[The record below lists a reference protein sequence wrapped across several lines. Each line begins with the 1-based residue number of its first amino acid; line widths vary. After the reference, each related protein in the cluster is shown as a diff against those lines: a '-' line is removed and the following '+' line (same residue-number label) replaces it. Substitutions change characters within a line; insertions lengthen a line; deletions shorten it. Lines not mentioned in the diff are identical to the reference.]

1 MSVFRE
7 SIRMTVSPNVPENLS
22 DERRFVPLQNLVGPF
37 TFPIEYF
44 QRRLQVGNQS
54 FGDFAQYQS
63 NQMKRAIAFNYKKLL
78 DIFVR
83 VFEELFYQGEE
94 SKRTIEARYAYCLA
108 RTTDRSDRSEWIRDQ
123 IDLAD
128 AYEAVESF
136 VFFIEVCRR
145 ENVEDA
151 GPDISLDDLDDIV
164 EETFVNVRAER
175 RSTGDELEVKRRK
188 VLATKLHASFN
199 CQQPNVYDCTRESCD
214 LSAIFTNPVDFGR
227 VVQAAVTPVTVST
240 NRDSKAKLGELE
252 YSPSRVFNAHATYLA
267 SMEEGSPNADRMP
280 HEFIAYHEGTRQT
293 CLDLCAGL
301 SFGLEPPQIRLEMFR
316 FLGFPDIRQRDQ
328 ADVISYP
335 DDATLIRAAG
345 VELDN
350 TVQVK
355 GVSGFTCARDKLS
368 LSLRAVRAACADAT
382 LSREARLRLR
392 ADWQRRALIVYKSI
406 VFGPRAAISKSV
418 RAMITEWE
426 TQTEKSRLCGR
437 VGIEVPPL
445 TLEVFPNLDAQ
456 QNYLANLYRFAERA
470 GVFCQHSNFI
480 GMLIDS
486 RYACRKGSGMKSPP
500 PHTILYG
507 SPGSGKSF
515 CLEMTK
521 FCTQDDNV
529 SVFCKWV
536 DSSSP
541 LNWAV
546 VSETDPDNPDTT
558 QTQVAILWDEVPA
571 SKLGAGDKRHGEG
584 SDDVARTKS
593 MCTKATLEF
602 SRNSE
607 IKRPDGTTG
616 RGLEEASITNECVFL
631 GGMNRPPIDVNPA
644 FHRRFS
650 FKAALAFDRADGI
663 TLEDAKSK
671 SDLDDP
677 ATEQWIHA
685 LRFNARM
692 HLVVAGAEYCGI
704 IQPPC
709 VKVFDRLS
717 AAFEREVRKI
727 TTVNHLVDR
736 LNNARE
742 RLRLFTRMVAV
753 FETFQRDANGG
764 RVLKFDKL
772 VTMLP
777 EVERRSVAGERIALA
792 MLSGLEDLIFPLMHK
807 IVLQSIKQRW
817 AGEEGVEQYRADG
830 FRDHYPGRYAKLP
843 LEKRAAYRQKKD
855 ETVTEC
861 GVRVLLDHISR
872 LIGKTAGAYKLE
884 GAEELAKAGIV
895 ELTKICD
902 PDHPV
907 IVFDEDTTGDAQ
919 GLGGGGG
926 GELAI
931 YVSLERI
938 DTVDVTLADI
948 VKKLAK
954 PGTQLTIIPYR
965 VPGPAAMA
973 LPQFPTA
980 IEDGEAEGAIED
992 DRYFR
997 ARCDEIFQ
1005 PVEDAYHP
1013 TRALAPTTESA
1024 FPRTLIAQ
1032 VLAAN
1037 V

>member
-22 DERRFVPLQNLVGPF
+22 DERRFVPLKNLVGPF

-54 FGDFAQYQS
+54 FGDFGQYQS

-83 VFEELFYQGEE
+83 TFEELFYQGED
-94 SKRTIEARYAYCLA
+94 SKRTIEARYAYCLV
-108 RTTDRSDRSEWIRDQ
+108 RTSDRSDRSDWIREQ
-123 IDLAD
+123 VDLAD
-128 AYEAVESF
+128 AYETVESF

-145 ENVEDA
+145 DNAEADA
-151 GPDISLDDLDDIV
+151 PDMSFDDLDNIIQ
-164 EETFVNVRAER
+164 ETFVNVRAER

-240 NRDSKAKLGELE
+240 NRDSKAKLGDLE
-252 YSPSRVFNAHATYLA
+252 YSPSRVFNAYDTYVA
-267 SMEEGSPNADRMP
+267 SADEGSATADRMP
-280 HEFIAYHEGTRQT
+280 HEFITYHEGTRQT

-335 DDATLIRAAG
+335 DDATLLRASG

-368 LSLRAVRAACADAT
+368 LSMRKMRSACADA
-382 LSREARLRLR
+382 SVARDVRLQIR
-392 ADWQRRALIVYKSI
+392 SDWQRRALIVYKSI
-406 VFGPRAAISKSV
+406 VVGPRAAISKSI

-437 VGIEVPPL
+437 VGIEVAPL
-445 TLEVFPNLDAQ
+445 TLEIFPNLDAQ

-486 RYACRKGSGMKSPP
+486 RYACRKGSGMKYPP

-546 VSETDPDNPDTT
+546 VSEMDPDNPDTT

-602 SRNSE
+602 SRNAE

-616 RGLEEASITNECVFL
+616 RGLEEGSITNECVFL

-650 FKAALAFDRADGI
+650 FKAALAFDRADGV
-663 TLEDAKSK
+663 TLEDAKGK
-671 SDLDDP
+671 SDMDDP
-677 ATEQWIHA
+677 QTEQWINA

-692 HLVVAGAEYCGI
+692 HMVVAGAEYCGI
-704 IQPPC
+704 IQAPC

-717 AAFEREVRKI
+717 AAFEKEVSKV
-727 TTVNHLVDR
+727 TTVNHFVDR
-736 LNNARE
+736 MNNARE

-753 FETFQRDANGG
+753 FETFQRDGQHI
-764 RVLKFDKL
+764 LKFDKL

-792 MLSGLEDLIFPLMHK
+792 MLSSLEDTIFPLMHK
-807 IVLQSIKQRW
+807 IVLQSIKERW
-817 AGEEGVEQYRADG
+817 AGEEGIEEHRVDG

-855 ETVTEC
+855 ETLIEC

-907 IVFDEDTTGDAQ
+907 IVFDEDLSGDGGQDA
-919 GLGGGGG
+919 GGGS

-931 YVSLERI
+931 YVSLERMLTI
-938 DTVDVTLADI
+938 DTTLTDI
-948 VKKLAK
+948 VRKLAK
-954 PGTQLTIIPYR
+954 PGTQLTMIPHR
-965 VPGPAAMA
+965 LSTAAGGKA
-973 LPQFPTA
+973 LPQFPMA
-980 IEDGEAEGAIED
+980 FENGEATGQIED
-992 DRYFR
+992 DKMFKK
-997 ARCDEIFQ
+997 RCEDIFQ
-1005 PVEDAYHP
+1005 PEDDGYHP
-1013 TRALAPTTESA
+1013 TKTRAPTTNSH
-1024 FPRTLIAQ
+1024 FPRTLIEA
-1032 VLAAN
+1032 VSSGD